1 MYECVCV
8 PVCVYMQKMLDEGV
22 IAHASGDAMRTFVY
36 GFYFYR
42 IVTDKDGE
50 RGEILHTHTHTNT
63 NQKHKHTHTHTN
75 RHPPHD
81 TIQRKHNTLRA
92 LHHRQITQK
101 KKTKKKKK
109 KKNTHNQHNPL
120 QKTLVPAC
128 THTHTHH

>member
-50 RGEILHTHTHTNT
+50 RGEILHTHTHTHT
-63 NQKHKHTHTHTN
+63 HIHTHTHTHFFVLYLPTFLTKIRLFN
-75 RHPPHD
+75 RQMYLPLFFPPLLPCCVLSAAEAE
-81 TIQRKHNTLRA
+81 RLA
-92 LHHRQITQK
+92 
-101 KKTKKKKK
+101 
-109 KKNTHNQHNPL
+109 
-120 QKTLVPAC
+120 VS
-128 THTHTHH
+128 

>member
-50 RGEILHTHTHTNT
+50 RGEILHTHTHT
-63 NQKHKHTHTHTN
+63 HKHTNTN
-75 RHPPHD
+75 KNIESSHSD
-81 TIQRKHNTLRA
+81 TDT
-92 LHHRQITQK
+92 
-101 KKTKKKKK
+101 
-109 KKNTHNQHNPL
+109 
-120 QKTLVPAC
+120 
-128 THTHTHH
+128 